1 MTSDDY
7 TYISETNKFKF
18 FLITFSSVS
27 LLLFPSRYDIKA
39 PSLFKVRQV
48 GKTLVNR

>member
-1 MTSDDY
+1 MTSDDN
-7 TYISETNKFKF
+7 TCISETNKFKF
-18 FLITFSSVS
+18 FLITFLSVS
-27 LLLFPSRYDIKA
+27 PLLFSSRYDIKA